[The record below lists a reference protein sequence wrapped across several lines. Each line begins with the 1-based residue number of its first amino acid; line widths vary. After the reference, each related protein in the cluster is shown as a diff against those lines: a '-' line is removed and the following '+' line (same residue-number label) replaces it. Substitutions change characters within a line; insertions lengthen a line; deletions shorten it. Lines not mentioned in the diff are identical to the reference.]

1 MASLGSTVSTRADTA
16 ARHMQACRVNYE
28 HLSMMNGK
36 PESEFLNNKFKY
48 CMHKDEL
55 AVSLSKPM
63 FAADAMQSSQ
73 KYPYPSVVTTLGE
86 VDSVVKN
93 FICWSNHISSDP
105 AYDTLIDTVKNG
117 RTITDENR
125 TRVSNLKEYLPVGY
139 SVGLAYA
146 HASSGDNVAS
156 VMIGGVV
163 TIPNGHFPMATG
175 DMVQFYWDFEFDM
188 FEAGGARRTD
198 AALDVWD
205 AARALTNPVA
215 VDKSNDSKRQRFQ
228 DKRQNGMNKDTRKC
242 NIPMIKPYVRHK
254 GKQVYA
260 DNNRVFAKCISCA
273 RAFDMVDIMIC
284 RQAM

>member
-73 KYPYPSVVTTLGE
+73 KYPYPSVITTLGE
-86 VDSVVKN
+86 VEPVVKN

-105 AYDTLIDTVKNG
+105 AYDTLISSVKDALVG
-117 RTITDENR
+117 SEKTKI
-125 TRVSNLKEYLPVGY
+125 SNLKEYLPVGY

-188 FEAGGARRTD
+188 FQEGGARRED
-198 AALDVWD
+198 GVLENWN
-205 AARALTNPVA
+205 AARVPQNPVS
-215 VDKSNDSKRQRFQ
+215 DEKSNAAKRQRFQ

-242 NIPMIKPYVRHK
+242 NIPLIKPYVRNK
-254 GKQVYA
+254 GKQVFA

-273 RAFDMVDIMIC
+273 RPFDMVDIMIC

>member
-28 HLSMMNGK
+28 HLTMMTGK
-36 PESEFLNNKFKY
+36 GEAEFMNNKFKY

-63 FAADAMQSSQ
+63 FASDAMQSSQ
-73 KYPYPSVVTTLGE
+73 KYPYPSVITTLGDIPKE
-86 VDSVVKN
+86 VKN

-105 AYDTLIDTVKNG
+105 TYDTQIETQKNSSTIDQY
-117 RTITDENR
+117 RTQ
-125 TRVSNLKEYLPVGY
+125 VSNLKEYLPVGY

-146 HASSGDNVAS
+146 HPSSGDNVAS

-163 TIPNGHFPMATG
+163 TIMNGHFPMSTG
-175 DMVQFYWDFEFDM
+175 DMVQFYWDFEQNM
-188 FEAGGARRTD
+188 FHVDGARKSD
-198 AALDVWD
+198 AALSVYTADRD
-205 AARALTNPVA
+205 IPVGTIEA
-215 VDKSNDSKRQRFQ
+215 KDSKRQCFQ
-228 DKRQNGMNKDTRKC
+228 DKRQNGMNKETRKG

-254 GKQVYA
+254 GKQVFA

-273 RAFDMVDIMIC
+273 RPFDMVDIMIC